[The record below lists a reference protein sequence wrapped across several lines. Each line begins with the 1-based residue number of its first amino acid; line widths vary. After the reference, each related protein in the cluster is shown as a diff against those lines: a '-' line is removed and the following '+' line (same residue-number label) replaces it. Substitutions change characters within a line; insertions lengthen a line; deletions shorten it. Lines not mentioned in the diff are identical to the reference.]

1 MKRYVIHRLLST
13 NPDVVTVDKDGVIK
27 TTGVG
32 DCYIYACSCDGG
44 AKSGKISIS
53 VENTFTEEEAYQYL
67 RENRDVKQLRM
78 AVTKEMYLEY
88 ADSLAKRNM
97 YFDWSTGSQ
106 DGFFKQCAMGYLPG
120 KGKVVYELVG
130 GYATGSKEYYGKK
143 LWTWYGIQTPEDVYK
158 TTGQDAVIDLDDVSK
173 LIYDPKWNPDD
184 YK

>member
-1 MKRYVIHRLLST
+1 M
-13 NPDVVTVDKDGVIK
+13 P

-67 RENRDVKQLRM
+67 RENRGVKQLRM

-88 ADSLAKRNM
+88 ADSLAKRNI
-97 YFDWSTGSQ
+97 YFDWATGSQ
-106 DGFFKQCAMGYLPG
+106 TGFFEQCGMGYLPG

-130 GYATGSKEYYGKK
+130 YYADKDDTKLFGKK
-143 LWTWYGIQTPEDVYK
+143 MWKWFGGKVSDYM
-158 TTGQDAVIDLDDVSK
+158 TTGHTELIDLDNPYEMT
-173 LIYDPKWNPDD
+173 YDPTWNPAD